1 MKGAAPIAP
10 NGGSSMTT
18 ANILFWLLA
27 ALLGGLIWAI
37 EAGLASRHKTIV
49 LSSMA
54 ASMLTMLFMMFWVD
68 DKTKHVPMQ
77 FEKVAQKK
85 GEPAG
90 DGAEDEDGTG
100 EGGGGGGAGG
110 GGGSGGGGGNGGGN
124 GGGGGSRGKGA
135 GSAGS
140 VASGANSRGRA
151 SDDGA
156 VEYSREPFKDCP
168 ECPDLVIIPQ
178 GIANVGAAANDPERR
193 PEELPQ
199 TIIPMPK
206 PLAVGRLEIQ
216 RQDFSRFADDTGFQ
230 STTACDVGKRR
241 GVFNWQNP
249 GFEQDERHPV
259 VCLSHAEV
267 RLYLGWLSGKSGRV
281 YRLPT
286 EFEWEHAARAGTATP
301 FSMPVSRS
309 TANVG
314 RWHDGTAVGGLFAT
328 NPWGLSDV
336 VGNVWEMTSQCAQER
351 AGPTAERDAADCRRL
366 LKGGAWS
373 SPVAAA
379 RHAARR
385 YVKDGIATNDIGFR
399 VVREV
404 DQRDSDKILTA
415 AQKRILAQADKD
427 AAAIEAKA
435 KQDAEDARLKALAEE
450 EAEAAKKAAALEKDK
465 PAAKK

>member
-1 MKGAAPIAP
+1 
-10 NGGSSMTT
+10 MTF

-37 EAGLASRHKTIV
+37 EAGLASRHKSIV

-54 ASMLTMLFMMFWVD
+54 AAMLSMLFMMFWVE
-68 DKTKHVPMQ
+68 DKSNFVPMQ
-77 FEKVAQKK
+77 FEKVAQKDS
-85 GEPAG
+85 GPAG
-90 DGAEDEDGTG
+90 EKADDDDDEA
-100 EGGGGGGAGG
+100 GGSGGSGAGLRG
-110 GGGSGGGGGNGGGN
+110 GGGGGNGNGN
-124 GGGGGSRGKGA
+124 ENVGGKGGKA
-135 GSAGS
+135 NSARSAGS
-140 VASGANSRGRA
+140 GASSRNA
-151 SDDGA
+151 DDDRA
-156 VEYSREPFKDCP
+156 VEFSRVPFKDCP
-168 ECPDLVIIPQ
+168 ECPDLVIIPK
-178 GIANVGAAANDPERR
+178 GVANLGSGANDPDRQPGEQ
-193 PEELPQ
+193 PATVAPV
-199 TIIPMPK
+199 PK
-206 PLAVGRLEIQ
+206 PLAFGRLEIQ
-216 RQDFSRFADDTGFQ
+216 RQEFSRFVEETSFH

-259 VCLSHAEV
+259 VCLSQTEV
-267 RLYLGWLSGKSGRV
+267 RQYLGWLSNKSGRI

-286 EFEWEHAARAGTATP
+286 EIEWEHAARAGTATP
-301 FSMPVSRS
+301 FSMPVSRT

-336 VGNVWEMTSQCAQER
+336 VGNVWEMTSQCANER
-351 AGPTAERDAADCRRL
+351 TGITDAKDTTECRRL

-385 YVKDGIATNDIGFR
+385 FVKDGIATNDIGFR

-404 DQRDSDKILTA
+404 DERDSDKILTA
-415 AQKRILAQADKD
+415 AQKKVLAQADKD

-435 KQDAEDARLKALAEE
+435 RQDAEAARLKILADE
-450 EAEAAKKAAALEKDK
+450 EAEAAKKAAAAQEKDK
-465 PAAKK
+465 PAPKN